1 MRLAF
6 PRFTI
11 RTLMIV
17 VAISAGILGV
27 YQTFGGPGLLIA
39 CFGLSYI
46 GVIGNLW
53 SMFRDFRRLSAL
65 CFGIAAALA
74 NVGCFLGCVYFLSM
88 SVIVLMSLVWL
99 VPFPIMLGAGAS
111 WAAKATHRN
120 AVPRRSALVAWPLVL
135 GLAFAPLTILLTHWP
150 LRLAFQISRPAME
163 RLADRVAA
171 GRRLAAPEW
180 AGIFYVVG
188 SAVDPAS
195 GNVGLIIDSDPTGRS
210 GFVRVGGG
218 ISPDRIRGPF
228 YNLNVYER
236 LGGRWSYQNED

>member
-1 MRLAF
+1 MRLAY

-17 VAISAGILGV
+17 VAISAGILAL
-27 YQTFGGPGLLIA
+27 YQTFGGPGLLMA

-46 GVIGNLW
+46 GLIGVLW
-53 SMFRDFRRLSAL
+53 SMFRGFRRLSAL

-74 NVGCFLGCVYFLSM
+74 NVGCFLVCVYRQGIDRVL
-88 SVIVLMSLVWL
+88 LMSLVWL
-99 VPFPIMLGAGAS
+99 VPIPIMLGAGVA
-111 WAAKATHRN
+111 WAVNATHRN

-135 GLAFAPLTILLTHWP
+135 GLGLAPLPIMLTRWP
-150 LRLAFQISRPAME
+150 LRLAFELSRPALE

-171 GRRLAAPEW
+171 GQRLAAPEW

-195 GNVGLIIDSDPTGRS
+195 GNVGLIIDSAPTGRS
-210 GFVRVGGG
+210 GFVRVGRG
-218 ISPDRIRGPF
+218 IFPDRIRGPF

-236 LGGRWSYQNED
+236 LGGRWSYQTED

>member
-11 RTLMIV
+11 RSLMV
-17 VAISAGILGV
+17 AVAISAGILAL

-46 GVIGNLW
+46 GFIGVLW
-53 SMFRDFRRLSAL
+53 SMFRGFRRLSAL

-88 SVIVLMSLVWL
+88 AGLVFMSLIWL
-99 VPFPIMLGAGAS
+99 VPFPIMVCAGVT
-111 WAAKATHRN
+111 WAVKTTHRN
-120 AVPRRSALVAWPLVL
+120 ASPRRSALVAWPLVL
-135 GLAFAPLTILLTHWP
+135 GLGFAPLTMLLSHWP
-150 LRLAFQISRPAME
+150 LRLAFQLSRPAME

-171 GRRLAAPEW
+171 GQSLTAPEW
-180 AGIFYVVG
+180 AGMFYVVD

-195 GNVGLIIDSDPTGRS
+195 GNVGLILDPSVRS
-210 GFVRVGGG
+210 GFVRVGPG
-218 ISPDRIRGPF
+218 ISPEQNLGPF
-228 YNLNVYER
+228 YNLNVNEH